1 MGEKIKISDV
11 EIKSFRGIKN
21 YTLKTEGKS
30 IVFCGA
36 NGSGK
41 SSFVNAFEFLFTGKV
56 KSLTGVRGLKHD
68 KSIIHIGDKKN
79 DVLVEATINKKSIK
93 RTFKNGLE
101 CDDELCDLYN
111 DFKNGSFILNRK
123 KLLEFIESQPNQR
136 WKIAA
141 ELIGLTE
148 YDDVEKVFEK
158 VNKNFDDKLKSKKEE
173 LDDNTA
179 KFEGTEIDEIYGDIN
194 QILKEN
200 NFNPI
205 SPEDDL
211 NEFLKDNAIP
221 IINLGDINIEVINE
235 KYQNQLDI
243 FDRIALSEVKN
254 VYSLLSIIKSSKRYI
269 SSENAETCPICQKE
283 INTDEIIKDLTQKE
297 SEIEKENYKLKNW
310 QNQNGN
316 LIAQIKNLN
325 NKLSDFDLDNLIND
339 LEKLNDL
346 EITPSQMDREIL
358 INLNDEIQKLNK
370 NSSDL
375 NNAFNKILLLA
386 DRQVIEKD
394 LEKLE
399 KYHDISQASLDSFSE
414 TKKNKIKELFEEIG
428 CLIGKYYKFIHED
441 DFINEPKVTV
451 KSSKGLVLALLFG
464 EDEDDPRSYSSE
476 GHLDSLGLCI
486 FLAFAKL
493 YNKYNFL
500 LLDDII
506 STVDLDH
513 KERII
518 HLLFEKFHDY
528 TFIITTH
535 NKLWYEQ
542 LQRLASSNNM
552 RNDITFIEILDWDND
567 EGPILSRNMTD
578 KKRIEQHLQAND
590 TFAAGN
596 AIRRYFEFIMDDL
609 CKMNKIRLPIKSHYA
624 AYDYYVPLKNF
635 FLEEL
640 FADTNVEDYY
650 KSVFKQLDDTTY
662 MGNLTSH
669 NNEKNYDLTRSEIEK
684 FRDAVYNFEDAFKC
698 EKHPKKYLKFDK
710 KKKIGLCGND
720 KCQNIFK
727 FKKV

>member
-1 MGEKIKISDV
+1 M
-11 EIKSFRGIKN
+11 
-21 YTLKTEGKS
+21 
-30 IVFCGA
+30 
-36 NGSGK
+36 
-41 SSFVNAFEFLFTGKV
+41 
-56 KSLTGVRGLKHD
+56 
-68 KSIIHIGDKKN
+68 
-79 DVLVEATINKKSIK
+79 
-93 RTFKNGLE
+93 
-101 CDDELCDLYN
+101 
-111 DFKNGSFILNRK
+111 
-123 KLLEFIESQPNQR
+123 
-136 WKIAA
+136 
-141 ELIGLTE
+141 
-148 YDDVEKVFEK
+148 
-158 VNKNFDDKLKSKKEE
+158 
-173 LDDNTA
+173 
-179 KFEGTEIDEIYGDIN
+179 
-194 QILKEN
+194 
-200 NFNPI
+200 
-205 SPEDDL
+205 
-211 NEFLKDNAIP
+211 
-221 IINLGDINIEVINE
+221 
-235 KYQNQLDI
+235 
-243 FDRIALSEVKN
+243 
-254 VYSLLSIIKSSKRYI
+254 
-269 SSENAETCPICQKE
+269 
-283 INTDEIIKDLTQKE
+283 
-297 SEIEKENYKLKNW
+297 
-310 QNQNGN
+310 
-316 LIAQIKNLN
+316 
-325 NKLSDFDLDNLIND
+325 
-339 LEKLNDL
+339 
-346 EITPSQMDREIL
+346 
-358 INLNDEIQKLNK
+358 
-370 NSSDL
+370 
-375 NNAFNKILLLA
+375 
-386 DRQVIEKD
+386 
-394 LEKLE
+394 EKLE
-399 KYHDISQASLDSFSE
+399 KYHEVSQASLDSFSE
-414 TKKNKIKELFEEIG
+414 TKKNKIKELFDEIG

-441 DFINEPKVTV
+441 DFINDPKVTV

-518 HLLFEKFHDY
+518 HLLFEKFNDY

-609 CKMNKIRLPIKSHYA
+609 CKMNRIRLPIKSHYA

-640 FADTNVEDYY
+640 FVNTNVEDYY

-698 EKHPKKYLKFDK
+698 EKHPQKYLKFDK